1 MDKRKVSLEDILDKR
16 RITPIF
22 QAIVSLKD
30 GEILG
35 YESLSR
41 IVGESYFDSIVGLFD
56 TADVCQR
63 FKELESLCL
72 SKSIEV
78 GHSFFSASSS
88 NGKLFLNVNPNMIN
102 DASFKAAFSPRALE
116 KNGFAPSAIAFEITE
131 RHVILDHERYLENIT
146 YFKTLGVSFAMDDVG
161 SGYSGLNRIA
171 CTAPHYVKLDMDL
184 IRDIDKNNIK
194 QALVRGMA
202 EFSRQSNIPL
212 VAEGIENYEELKTII
227 GLGVAY
233 AQGYYLNQPSPMPSP
248 LDKEKVQLIK
258 KLNGF

>member
-22 QAIVSLKD
+22 RAIVSLKD

-116 KNGFAPSAIAFEITE
+116 K
-131 RHVILDHERYLENIT
+131 
-146 YFKTLGVSFAMDDVG
+146 M
-161 SGYSGLNRIA
+161 GLR
-171 CTAPHYVKLDMDL
+171 
-184 IRDIDKNNIK
+184 R
-194 QALVRGMA
+194 
-202 EFSRQSNIPL
+202 
-212 VAEGIENYEELKTII
+212 
-227 GLGVAY
+227 
-233 AQGYYLNQPSPMPSP
+233 
-248 LDKEKVQLIK
+248 VQLHLKSPNDMSSWTMSVIWK
-258 KLNGF
+258 ILLILKRWELVSRWTMSVPGIQV